1 MHPSFNILRVGKRF
15 RMMNL
20 GDEYDFIVMKVTTK
34 GEYYVKDLYSL
45 EEYILDDVLK
55 YGVGKDFSLIE
66 LE

>member
-15 RMMNL
+15 RMINL
-20 GDEYDFIVMKVTTK
+20 GDEYDFIVMKVTTQ
-34 GEYYVKDLYSL
+34 GEYTVKDLYSL